1 MIQSKMQ
8 RHRPFGVTIIGI
20 LGIIVG
26 LIFLLGGLGLFI
38 AIPIIGSNPEKY
50 SIDSS
55 SMVFQVLTSSFGYA
69 IAGGMVALGIANIAT
84 GIGLL
89 KGKQWAWKIAV
100 ALAVISLATDA
111 ITVIVQANPSSLGG
125 SVIGGII
132 DGVILYYLFRPHV
145 KAYFGKIPSQ
155 VKID

>member
-8 RHRPFGVTIIGI
+8 LHRLFGVTIIGI

-55 SMVFQVLTSSFGYA
+55 SMVFQVLTSSLGYA
-69 IAGGMVALGIANIAT
+69 VAGGMVALGIANIAT

-111 ITVIVQANPSSLGG
+111 ITVVVKANPSSLGG

-132 DGVILYYLFRPHV
+132 DAVILYYLYRPHV

-155 VKID
+155 VS

>member
-1 MIQSKMQ
+1 MIQLKMQ
-8 RHRPFGVTIIGI
+8 RHSPFGITIIGI

-50 SIDSS
+50 SIHSS
-55 SMVFQVLTSSFGYA
+55 SMVFQVLTSSLGYA

-89 KGKQWAWKIAV
+89 KGKQWAWRIAV
-100 ALAVISLATDA
+100 VLALISLASEA
-111 ITVIVQANPSSLGG
+111 ITVAVQANPSSLGG

-132 DGVILYYLFRPHV
+132 DGVILYYLYRPHA

-155 VKID
+155 VS